1 VNCCALVLATGEQVV
16 TDATVAVPF
25 VRVGGVALVVRAVRT
40 LFSSAV
46 VDSVIVLVDRAQ
58 VDATRRL
65 LAASPWSVN
74 VRPCDGAGHVQ
85 TALAASSRPG
95 QPATVLVHEVN
106 RPLTPP
112 SLVLA
117 VVASARSL
125 GAVVVPVLA
134 VSDTIKRVDR
144 DGRVLGTE
152 ERAGLRQI
160 QAPLAFPAELL
171 RGPAGTAL
179 SPSLSVSGLLDRLP
193 GPVHTVPGD
202 PLAFGIATAWD
213 LLVAESLT

>member
-1 VNCCALVLATGEQVV
+1 
-16 TDATVAVPF
+16 
-25 VRVGGVALVVRAVRT
+25 
-40 LFSSAV
+40 
-46 VDSVIVLVDRAQ
+46 
-58 VDATRRL
+58 
-65 LAASPWSVN
+65 
-74 VRPCDGAGHVQ
+74 
-85 TALAASSRPG
+85 
-95 QPATVLVHEVN
+95 
-106 RPLTPP
+106 
-112 SLVLA
+112 
-117 VVASARSL
+117 
-125 GAVVVPVLA
+125 VVPVLA

-179 SPSLSVSGLLDRLP
+179 SPSPSPSVSGLLDRLP